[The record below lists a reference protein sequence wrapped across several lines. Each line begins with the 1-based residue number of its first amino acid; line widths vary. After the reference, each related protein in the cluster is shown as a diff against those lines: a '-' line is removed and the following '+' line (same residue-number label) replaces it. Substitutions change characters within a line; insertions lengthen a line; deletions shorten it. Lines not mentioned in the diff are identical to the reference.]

1 LDPEE
6 TLPQMKHPAEPAS
19 NEKPLVAAL
28 ALSLLAGIPLRDKVR
43 LVRGCG
49 DYQAALTRLKSSNF
63 SPPLERAFSEY
74 DGAKRGGFL
83 LVDLLSPKY
92 PRLLAAMEDPPLVL
106 YVWGGPVEVD
116 ELAIAIV
123 GSRRASA
130 YGLAACHRFAQAL
143 ARRGAS
149 VVSGLARGIDA
160 AAHRAALEAGGR
172 TIAVLGSGLNRLYP
186 SEHRRLAEK
195 IARNGAV
202 ISELP
207 LEAPPLPGHFPMRNR
222 VIAGMTFGTIV
233 VEAAVQSGSL
243 ITARHALEQNREVFA
258 LPGSIDSPTT
268 LGVHRLI
275 QDGAKLITSVDD
287 VLDELSPEI
296 RRRLQPEK
304 TNERPS
310 GTSPIELVEDE
321 EIVFNSL
328 RNTGTADSDRLVELA
343 GMPASRVKT
352 ALAGLRLKDVV
363 GLLPG
368 GFYWIKDGRSNDKNE
383 TG

>member
-1 LDPEE
+1 
-6 TLPQMKHPAEPAS
+6 MKYAAEPAS
-19 NEKPLVAAL
+19 NKKSLVAAL

-43 LVRGCG
+43 LVRRYG
-49 DYQAALTRLKSSNF
+49 DYQAALTCLKASIP

-74 DGAKRGGFL
+74 HGAVRRGFH

-106 YVWGGPVEVD
+106 YVWGGPVQVD
-116 ELAIAIV
+116 ELAIAVV

-130 YGLAACHRFAQAL
+130 YGLAACHRFAEEL

-195 IARNGAV
+195 IALNGAV

-207 LEAPPLPGHFPMRNR
+207 LDAPPLPGHFPMRNR
-222 VIAGMTFGTIV
+222 VIAGMTLGTIV
-233 VEAAVQSGSL
+233 IEAAVRSGSL

-296 RRRLQPEK
+296 RRRLQPEE
-304 TNERPS
+304 TNGRPS
-310 GTSPIELVEDE
+310 RTSPVELVEDE

-328 RNTGTADSDRLVELA
+328 RTTGTADSDRLVELA

-363 GLLPG
+363 GFLPG
-368 GFYWIKDGRSNDKNE
+368 GFYWIKDARSNKKNE